1 MATLNPVV
9 HQNFIKENDTTVYCK
24 RLHKLE
30 KLEKLQEKCF
40 ECPYFYGTL
49 QGSGVECGWED
60 STTEPIVAVTNPQK
74 ELLRVS
80 KMIDDDIIQKG

>member
-1 MATLNPVV
+1 MATLNSVV

-40 ECPYFYGTL
+40 ECPYFYGT
-49 QGSGVECGWED
+49 QIGRAHV
-60 STTEPIVAVTNPQK
+60 
-74 ELLRVS
+74 
-80 KMIDDDIIQKG
+80 